1 MSNNNS
7 NWSKCWLYDSTVEV
21 PKATKWRGRLEI
33 NSPVNDV
40 ETVDVRGEFA
50 LEVIDLGN
58 NTSPF
63 KKQKV
68 LGDCLQDG
76 EIKSHR
82 SMKYNPVKKYNFSST
97 ALQTKTRTEDGEI
110 SCEVQDRLDDCEGE
124 F

>member
-1 MSNNNS
+1 M
-7 NWSKCWLYDSTVEV
+7 YDSTVEV
-21 PKATKWRGRLEI
+21 PKATKWRRRLEI

-50 LEVIDLGN
+50 SEVIDLGN

-82 SMKYNPVKKYNFSST
+82 SKKHNPVKKYNLSST
-97 ALQTKTRTEDGEI
+97 ASQTKTQTEGGEM
-110 SCEVQDRLDDCEGE
+110 SCEVQDRLGDCEGE
-124 F
+124 L